1 MFATLFPPKLF
12 GFPLKALGLTEKLG
26 KEKNSKS
33 EKVFCKFLSGMV
45 RSFTILSSH
54 YRYHTFKQ

>member
-33 EKVFCKFLSGMV
+33 EKVFL
-45 RSFTILSSH
+45 
-54 YRYHTFKQ
+54 